1 MAEGWIVQEAFVY
14 VSQYLFTIDPT
25 LPRLKIDDEED
36 PKKTANIPSGKGS
49 LLVMDREFQAIV
61 NNHCLL
67 NAPIMSKWVNMY
79 VEVRT
84 TREREREE
92 WKRSHG
98 GRRAPPFPRELAKY
112 PELIQVGWIHNAMTK
127 AKAQGEQI
135 SPKEWE
141 YARGCLPRVMY

>member
-14 VSQYLFTIDPT
+14 VSQYLFTIDPS
-25 LPRLKIDDEED
+25 LPRLKIDEED
-36 PKKTANIPSGKGS
+36 PKKNANIPSGKGA
-49 LLVMDREFQAIV
+49 LLVMDREIQAIV

-67 NAPIMSKWVNMY
+67 NAPIMRKWVDMY

-84 TREREREE
+84 TREREREA

-98 GRRAPPFPRELAKY
+98 GRRAPPFPKELAKY
-112 PELIQVGWIHNAMTK
+112 PELIQVGWIHNAMTR
-127 AKAQGEQI
+127 ARAQGEQI